1 MFTKVCSLD
10 DLWEGE
16 MEAFEIDGK
25 EVLIIHSDGGVLSAV
40 QAICPHQEIGLD
52 EGSLQG
58 RTLTC
63 RAHLWQFD
71 VTTGKGINPEECRL
85 SVFPVE
91 LRGEDIYVD
100 TEGIEPYFAAP

>member
-1 MFTKVCSLD
+1 
-10 DLWEGE
+10 

-52 EGSLQG
+52 EGTLQG

-71 VTTGKGINPEECRL
+71 VTTGKGINPAECRL